1 MSDYDGGFGGSQRQH
16 MTDSGA
22 SIIEKLDNADLRR
35 ALHTKSELIINLRLD
50 IQNCEAKRAGAIDS
64 LREHIEICNELKK
77 DAERYRWL
85 LEAGKT
91 GGQEGGVT
99 QRGVTIVN
107 GDKVVLHL
115 VYWTTKE
122 GFDAAIDAS
131 RGKP

>member
-85 LEAGKT
+85 RERWGKHFGSANIT
-91 GGQEGGVT
+91 WTLPLGTSLMDNEDEF
-99 QRGVTIVN
+99 
-107 GDKVVLHL
+107 DKSI
-115 VYWTTKE
+115 
-122 GFDAAIDAS
+122 DAA

>member
-85 LEAGKT
+85 RSEDAVCLFAA
-91 GGQEGGVT
+91 
-99 QRGVTIVN
+99 TIDDGPIN
-107 GDKVVLHL
+107 GEFL
-115 VYWTTKE
+115 
-122 GFDAAIDAS
+122 DAAIDTAM
-131 RGKP
+131 KEMK

>member
-85 LEAGKT
+85 RERWGKHFGSANIT
-91 GGQEGGVT
+91 WTLPLGTSLMDNEEEF
-99 QRGVTIVN
+99 
-107 GDKVVLHL
+107 DKSI
-115 VYWTTKE
+115 
-122 GFDAAIDAS
+122 DAA